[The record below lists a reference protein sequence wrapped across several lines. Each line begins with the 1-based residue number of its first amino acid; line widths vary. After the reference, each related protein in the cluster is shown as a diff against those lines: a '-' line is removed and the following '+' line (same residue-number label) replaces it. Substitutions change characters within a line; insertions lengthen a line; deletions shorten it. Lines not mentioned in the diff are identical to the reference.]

1 LPALPSKAGKKH
13 AAVPFIA
20 SRVQSLPK
28 PQPIVPP
35 GHDAVVKITTGLAAV
50 SLGRPASAST
60 VGGGSAKPKNI
71 VLGHADKRFVLD
83 DVESLPKQLKETPS
97 FR

>member
-1 LPALPSKAGKKH
+1 M
-13 AAVPFIA
+13 PFIA

-35 GHDAVVKITTGLAAV
+35 GYDAVVKITTGLAAV